1 MMSRAK
7 RNQFP
12 IAAALF
18 ILTPLAG
25 CATGSGGRASTG
37 TATSEQLAA
46 RNKALME
53 LNLEAPKA
61 CAQKGQPQDNGLI
74 MVTAAP
80 DGAISVG
87 EMLWIG
93 SEEMKTCL
101 KTEIPKSR
109 LPAWSGPSVTWIW
122 SVGTKEAPPPKALEE
137 PPASYK
143 EKQGE
148 HVLRAQGNAGMGSDV
163 STGPLSACA
172 SRSFSQESYALLTM
186 RLFVFP
192 SGKVVGATPISND
205 GEGRDGAYM
214 DCVGEMVRGWDFASF
229 QGPAFTTLDV
239 TLKYGVN
246 PSEK

>member
-7 RNQFP
+7 RNEFL
-12 IAAALF
+12 IAVVLVAPVA
-18 ILTPLAG
+18 AG
-25 CATGSGGRASTG
+25 CATGSGARASSG
-37 TATSEQLAA
+37 TATTEQLAA

-61 CAQKGQPQDNGLI
+61 CAQKGQAKDNGLI

-80 DGAISVG
+80 DGSLTVG
-87 EMLWIG
+87 EMLWSG
-93 SEEMKTCL
+93 SEEMKSCL
-101 KTEIPKSR
+101 KTEIPRSR

-122 SVGTKEAPPPKALEE
+122 SVGTKEAPPPKALDEA
-137 PPASYK
+137 PASYK

-172 SRSFSQESYALLTM
+172 SRSFSQESYALLTT
-186 RLFVFP
+186 RLFIFP
-192 SGKVVGATPISND
+192 SGKVVGTTPISND
-205 GEGRDGAYM
+205 GEGRDAAYM
-214 DCVGEMVRGWDFASF
+214 DCVGEMVRGWDFPSF
-229 QGPAFTTLDV
+229 PGPAFTTLDV